1 MSFNLTKK
9 FAAVAAVA
17 LGLGGC
23 AAPTVF
29 QTSQMSRSPAV
40 EDPALRTPVTV
51 DPCHR
56 ANIEYVYNGDVEG
69 TELAR
74 AKANGSY
81 LGYHRAFHLVSNPSL
96 FDQAGTAIGAIAG
109 GVLGNV
115 AGKALGAKGGSR
127 TAGIAIGAIGG
138 AVVGEGLSRE
148 QQAARL
154 TEVKACK
161 QYLNQLMADERIPD
175 QAPVRVAPERSY
187 GRYPSPSQ
195 ILQFRPN
202 FPGRW

>member
-1 MSFNLTKK
+1 
-9 FAAVAAVA
+9 
-17 LGLGGC
+17 
-23 AAPTVF
+23 
-29 QTSQMSRSPAV
+29 MSRSPAV

-74 AKANGSY
+74 AKASGSY

-96 FDQAGTAIGAIAG
+96 FDQAGTAIGALVG
-109 GVLGNV
+109 GVVGN
-115 AGKALGAKGGSR
+115 AGGKALGAKGGSR
-127 TAGIAIGAIGG
+127 TAAIAIGAIGG

-175 QAPVRVAPERSY
+175 QAPVRVAPDRSY
-187 GRYPSPSQ
+187 GRYPTPSQ
-195 ILQFRPN
+195 IFRPT